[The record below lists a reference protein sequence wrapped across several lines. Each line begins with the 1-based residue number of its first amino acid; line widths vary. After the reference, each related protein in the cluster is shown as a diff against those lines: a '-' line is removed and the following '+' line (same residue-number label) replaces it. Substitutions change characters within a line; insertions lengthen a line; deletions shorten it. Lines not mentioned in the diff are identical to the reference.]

1 MAIPSKNFWLTALT
15 LVCLSSF
22 AYASSAPVPNPGAT
36 PEPTQTTQAPM
47 PRARQTLPPSQEQ
60 SRFNLAPSTKPR
72 TDLVPAQKRS
82 VTGQRSK
89 RMAIAPNCQDMDILA
104 GYDGRALAD
113 YIANLPDY
121 ECHYGLF
128 SLTAAQAAKIYAAD
142 NFSAV
147 ANRFVHEARIYNATN
162 RVLVN
167 LLIYLR
173 AGYYLASSNVIA
185 NPSALLLATLRPS
198 IRQLVDGDI
207 LFRENA
213 IASSTASEVLKL
225 ITNMSD
231 ETYYLDGMKNLL
243 LRYTNSTSNPYA
255 ADALRKPTAAGGFTG
270 VLTVLFY
277 AHGRADG
284 RLILQR
290 DMTYPVALNNFVVN
304 NKASLL
310 GSETAYQLTDAA
322 NEAFRFM
329 QYPTQ
334 KTSVKIM
341 IKNQLATTTMTG
353 ADNDLWL
360 AAAAAVKYN
369 DNANCAEYGTCDFE
383 TRLADVVLKNRYSC
397 SPAIRIRAQQMT
409 PAQMKSSC
417 DVIQREE
424 SYFHDMLQ
432 TNRAPVA
439 NDHNASL
446 EVVVFGDY
454 TNYNKYAGVMYG
466 ISTNNGG
473 MYLEGS
479 PKAPG
484 NQARFIAHEASW
496 MRPAF
501 QVWNLEHEYIHYLD
515 GRFNMFGDFSESTA
529 KPAVWWIEGIAE
541 YLSKKNDNQD
551 AIDVAQSGAYSLSQI
566 FGNTYSMTDYVPRA
580 YRWGY
585 MATRFMVERH
595 RNDVDTLV
603 TRFRVGDYDGYQNI
617 MAYIGARYDSEFVSW
632 VKTASTAGEPPLPDE
647 PLLAS
652 CASSSYL
659 GKNCSIKGL
668 SSSDRV
674 YAYIQLPNGAKNLNL
689 RTSGGSGN
697 VDMYIALD
705 RYPTISSYDVASSNP
720 GNRENIT
727 LATPVSG
734 RWYYIFL
741 VAKQTFKGVSLSATY
756 D

>member
-1 MAIPSKNFWLTALT
+1 MAIPNKNSWLTALT

-22 AYASSAPVPNPGAT
+22 AYASSAPAPGAT
-36 PEPTQTTQAPM
+36 PEPALTTQAPM
-47 PRARQTLPPSQEQ
+47 PRARQTLPPSPEQ
-60 SRFNLAPSTKPR
+60 SRYNLTPSTKPR

-89 RMAIAPNCQDMDILA
+89 RTATTPNCQDMDILA

-113 YIANLPDY
+113 YIADLSDY

-128 SLTAAQAAKIYAAD
+128 SLTAAHAAKIYTAN

-147 ANRFVHEARIYNATN
+147 ANRFTQEAHIYNATN
-162 RVLVN
+162 RALVN

-173 AGYYLASSNVIA
+173 AGYYLASSNVIT
-185 NPSALLLATLRPS
+185 NPSVSLLATLRPS
-198 IRQLVDGDI
+198 IRQLVDGDT

-213 IASSTASEVLKL
+213 VASSTANEVLKL

-231 ETYYLDGMKNLL
+231 ETYYLDSMKNLV
-243 LRYTNSTSNPYA
+243 LRYTNSVSNPYA
-255 ADALRKPTAAGGFTG
+255 VDALRKPTAAGGFTG

-284 RLILQR
+284 RLIFQR
-290 DMTYPVALNNFVVN
+290 NMTYPSVLNNFVVN
-304 NKASLL
+304 NKDSLL
-310 GSETAYQLTDAA
+310 GSETAYQLTDTA

-334 KTSVKIM
+334 KTGVKIM
-341 IKNQLATTTMTG
+341 IKNLLATTTMTG

-360 AAAAAVKYN
+360 AAATAVKYN
-369 DNANCAEYGTCDFE
+369 DNTNCAEYSTCGFE
-383 TRLADVVLKNRYSC
+383 TRLADIVLKSKYTC
-397 SPAIRIRAQQMT
+397 SSTIHIRAQQMT

-432 TNRAPVA
+432 TNRTPVA
-439 NDHNASL
+439 NDHNISL
-446 EVVVFGDY
+446 EVVVFSDY
-454 TNYNKYAGVMYG
+454 TNYNKYAGVIYG

-479 PKAPG
+479 PEVPS

-496 MRPAF
+496 MRPVF
-501 QVWNLEHEYIHYLD
+501 HVWNLEHEYIHYLD
-515 GRFNMFGDFSESTA
+515 GRFNMFGDFSTSTA

-541 YLSKKNDNQD
+541 YLSKKNDSQD
-551 AIDVAQSGAYSLSQI
+551 SIDVARTGAYRLSQI
-566 FGNTYSMTDYVPRA
+566 FSNTYSMTDYVPRA

-585 MATRFMVERH
+585 MATRFMIERH
-595 RNDVDTLV
+595 RNDVDTV
-603 TRFRVGDYDGYQNI
+603 VAKFRVGDYDGYQNM
-617 MAYIGARYDSEFVSW
+617 MAYIGARYDNEFAGW
-632 VKTASTAGEPPLPDE
+632 VKTTGTAGDPPLPE
-647 PLLAS
+647 GPLLTS

-668 SSSDRV
+668 SSSDRG

-689 RTSGGSGN
+689 RTSGGSGD
-697 VDMYIALD
+697 VDMYVALD
-705 RYPTISSYDVASSNP
+705 RYPTTSSYDAASSNP
-720 GNRENIT
+720 GNRENIA
-727 LATPVSG
+727 LATPASG

-741 VAKQTFKGVSLSATY
+741 VAKQTFNGVSLSATY